1 MAKIL
6 NIGSLNLDYVYAV
19 PHFVAAGET
28 LLASRRDVFA
38 GGKGLNQ
45 TVAAARAGAKV
56 FHGGAVGAD
65 GDMLLAL
72 LRDAGA
78 DVSAVSR
85 VDVPTGHAIIQV
97 SPQGENSIIILGG
110 ANRAVSPETVEAALA
125 KVDAGDILL
134 LQNEINGLD
143 HIIRRAAQKGLRV
156 LFNPAPMEDAV
167 KALPLDLLDTLVVN
181 EGEGQALAGDMGQAL
196 AGDMDALREAYPD
209 QKILLTQ
216 GSRGATLWTGTE
228 LIFQPAFPVK
238 AVDTTAAGDCFLG
251 YYAAALSEGQPCA
264 AALRLASAASALA
277 VQKQGAAPSIPIRG
291 EVEAFLK
298 GTY

>member
-28 LLASRRDVFA
+28 LLSSRRDVFA

-65 GDMLLAL
+65 GGMLLDL

-78 DVSAVSR
+78 DVSAVAR

-110 ANRAVSPETVEAALA
+110 ANRAVSPETVAAALD

-143 HIIRRAAQKGLRV
+143 GIIRRAAEKGLRI
-156 LFNPAPMEDAV
+156 LFNPAPMEASV
-167 KALPLDLLDTLVVN
+167 KDLPLQLLETLIVN
-181 EGEGQALAGDMGQAL
+181 EGEGQALG
-196 AGDMDALREAYPD
+196 GDMDALRAAYPR
-209 QKILLTQ
+209 QRILLTQ
-216 GSRGATLWTGTE
+216 GSRGACLWTGSE
-228 LIFQPAFPVK
+228 CLFQPAFPVK

-251 YYAAALSEGQPCA
+251 YYAAALAESLPYAE
-264 AALRLASAASALA
+264 ALRLAAAASALA
-277 VQKQGAAPSIPIRG
+277 VQRQGAAPSIPLRR
-291 EVEAFLK
+291 EVEGFLK

>member
-28 LLASRRDVFA
+28 LLATRRDVFA

-45 TVAAARAGAKV
+45 TVAAARAGAQV

-65 GDMLLAL
+65 EDMLLDL

-85 VDVPTGHAIIQV
+85 VDVPTGHAIIEV
-97 SPQGENSIIILGG
+97 NPQGENSIIILGG

-143 HIIRRAAQKGLRV
+143 AIIRRAAEKGLRI
-156 LFNPAPMEDAV
+156 LFNPAPMEAAV
-167 KALPLDLLDTLVVN
+167 KELPLHLLDTLIVN
-181 EGEGQALAGDMGQAL
+181 EGEGRALG
-196 AGDMDALREAYPD
+196 GDMDALRAAYPR

-216 GSRGATLWTGTE
+216 GSRGATLWTGSE
-228 LIFQPAFPVK
+228 RLFQPAFPVK

-251 YYAAALSEGQPCA
+251 YYAAALAENLPYA
-264 AALRLASAASALA
+264 DALRLASAASALA
-277 VQKQGAAPSIPIRG
+277 VQKQGAAPSIPIRR
-291 EVEAFLK
+291 EVEGFLK
-298 GTY
+298 GIY

>member
-56 FHGGAVGAD
+56 FHAGAVGAD

-78 DVSAVSR
+78 DVSAVRR
-85 VDVPTGHAIIQV
+85 VDVPTGHAAIQV
-97 SPQGENSIIILGG
+97 TPQGENAIWILGG
-110 ANRAVSPETVEAALA
+110 ANRSVSADAVEGALG
-125 KVDAGDILL
+125 KVAAGDILL

-143 HIIRRAAQKGLRV
+143 AILRRAAEKGLRI
-156 LFNPAPMEDAV
+156 LFNPAPMEAAV
-167 KALPLDLLDTLVVN
+167 KDLPLHLLDTLIVN
-181 EGEGQALAGDMGQAL
+181 EGEGRAL
-196 AGDMDALREAYPD
+196 AGDMDDLRAAYPR

-216 GSRGATLWTGTE
+216 GRRGAMLWTGSE
-228 LIFQPAFPVK
+228 LLFRPAFPVK
-238 AVDTTAAGDCFLG
+238 ALDTTAAGDCFLG
-251 YYAAALSEGQPCA
+251 YYAAALSEGQPYA
-264 AALRLASAASALA
+264 RALRLASAASALA
-277 VQKQGAAPSIPIRG
+277 VQRRGAAPSIPMRR
-291 EVEAFLK
+291 EVEAFLAR
-298 GTY
+298 TRES

>member
-28 LLASRRDVFA
+28 LLSSRRDVFA

-65 GDMLLAL
+65 GGMLLDL

-78 DVSAVSR
+78 DVSAVAR

-110 ANRAVSPETVEAALA
+110 ANRAVSPETVAAALD

-143 HIIRRAAQKGLRV
+143 GIIRRAAEKGLRI
-156 LFNPAPMEDAV
+156 LFNPAPMEASV
-167 KALPLDLLDTLVVN
+167 KDLPLQLLDTLIVN
-181 EGEGQALAGDMGQAL
+181 EGEGQALG
-196 AGDMDALREAYPD
+196 GDMDALRAAYPR
-209 QKILLTQ
+209 QRILLTQ
-216 GSRGATLWTGTE
+216 GSRGACLWTGSE
-228 LIFQPAFPVK
+228 CLFQPAFPVK

-251 YYAAALSEGQPCA
+251 YYAAALAESLPYAEA
-264 AALRLASAASALA
+264 MRLAAAASALA
-277 VQKQGAAPSIPIRG
+277 VQRQGAAPSIPLRR
-291 EVEAFLK
+291 EVEGFLK

>member
-19 PHFVAAGET
+19 PHFVEAGET
-28 LLASRRDVFA
+28 LLSSRRDVFA

-45 TVAAARAGAKV
+45 TVAAARAGAEV
-56 FHGGAVGAD
+56 CHGGAVGAD
-65 GDMLLAL
+65 GDMLLDL

-78 DVSAVSR
+78 DVSAVAR
-85 VDVPTGHAIIQV
+85 VDVPTGHAVIQV
-97 SPQGENSIIILGG
+97 TPQGENAILILGG
-110 ANRAVSPETVEAALA
+110 ANRAVSPETVGIALE
-125 KVDAGDILL
+125 KVGPGDILL

-143 HIIRRAAQKGLRV
+143 HIIRRAAQKGLRI
-156 LFNPAPMEDAV
+156 LFNPAPMEEAV
-167 KALPLDLLDTLVVN
+167 KDLPLELLDTLIVN
-181 EGEGQALAGDMGQAL
+181 EGEGKAL
-196 AGDMDALREAYPD
+196 AGDMDALKAAYPN

-216 GSRGATLWTGTE
+216 GSRGASLWTGSE

-251 YYAAALSEGQPCA
+251 YYAAALAENLPYA
-264 AALRLASAASALA
+264 AALRLAAAASALS
-277 VQKQGAAPSIPIRG
+277 VQRQGAAPSIPLRG
-291 EVEAFLK
+291 EVEDYLK